1 MNQANLSCHTMFVCV
16 LIVKREKKKRCS
28 NSQSHKSKTV
38 ISLRVFVCLFFLIRA
53 FLDQVILVRVSNRV
67 LCRKE
72 YKTFI
77 FSEMFFFFFS
87 FFLSDNS
94 NLPEQSVGAER
105 TISADASL
113 RLHVRLLI
121 FSQTQYVMKYW
132 HVVFVIYLASVSESW
147 HRLCLCEQVCV
158 SVSVRTGLSLDW
170 EYFCCSLFGLG
181 IIFSNRFVRIRVL
194 N

>member
-1 MNQANLSCHTMFVCV
+1 MSHNVC
-16 LIVKREKKKRCS
+16 LCFDHEKGKKKKRCS
-28 NSQSHKSKTV
+28 HSQSHKSKTV

-77 FSEMFFFFFS
+77 FSEM

-132 HVVFVIYLASVSESW
+132 HVVFVIYLASVSDSW

-158 SVSVRTGLSLDW
+158 SVSVRTGLSLEW